1 MSKTTFTENDLPET
15 AEVTGN
21 VEEIYNPEN
30 KDSIWFELKNLAAH
44 SRDFSREL
52 AASLKS
58 LFQ

>member
-1 MSKTTFTENDLPET
+1 MSKTIFTENDLPET

-52 AASLKS
+52 AASLN
-58 LFQ
+58 